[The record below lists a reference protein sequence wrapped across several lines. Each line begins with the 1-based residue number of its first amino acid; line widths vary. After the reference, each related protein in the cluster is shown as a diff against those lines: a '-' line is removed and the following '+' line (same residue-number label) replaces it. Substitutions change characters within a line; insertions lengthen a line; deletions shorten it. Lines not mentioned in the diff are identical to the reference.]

1 VSELLIIGERLG
13 GVKPSAASVGVI
25 LTGAVLQAEGRIS
38 RGSEIRIKERS
49 LAPLEKARGF
59 GMTPSTTKDPPRA
72 IKVNNDLFPLMTD
85 GLDRLK
91 VLINSSTPIIVMETS
106 EEMHAISL
114 VRAACAELKM
124 STFEWSIADGL
135 VRSGMKESS
144 EGQKIS
150 LPAHND
156 QNTIWTQAGR
166 TVAQMRS
173 VLSPAG
179 ADADRMAR
187 AIALSTSGESAA
199 ASGSSIYNTREPVQ
213 ALANMDSM
221 TLEAVFILKDFHR
234 HMDDPVV
241 VRRLR
246 DVGQKFAANRRTVI
260 ITAPQIAVPAELTTL
275 VEYFDLPLPDQER
288 LHELIHEMFT
298 RLSKTYTLKL
308 ELDAAGVDAMSTNL
322 RGLSEEEAERAI
334 SQALVTR
341 YALCAESVTDVLD
354 AKKQLLRHSGMLE
367 FIEASD
373 NMAAVGGLE
382 NLKHW
387 LGQRRGAWED
397 AAREFGLEPPRGM
410 IILGVQG
417 CGKSLCARAVAGEW
431 KLPLVKFDTSAVYD
445 KYIGE
450 TEKRIRKVFQ
460 VAEGLAPCVLWID
473 ELEKVFAGSGPD
485 SASADAGVSSRLLAS
500 FLSWM
505 QDRKAAVFVAATC
518 NNVSVLPPELIR
530 KGRFDELFFVD
541 LPNQAERKQIFSI
554 QLAKRKRNP
563 AEFDLEKVAS
573 AAKGYSGAEID
584 AAVQGAL
591 YGAYSEKK
599 PLATQF
605 LLDALAQ
612 TVPLSITRAEEIAA
626 LREWARTRAVPA
638 SAGPGAM

>member
-1 VSELLIIGERLG
+1 
-13 GVKPSAASVGVI
+13 
-25 LTGAVLQAEGRIS
+25 
-38 RGSEIRIKERS
+38 
-49 LAPLEKARGF
+49 
-59 GMTPSTTKDPPRA
+59 
-72 IKVNNDLFPLMTD
+72 MTD

-106 EEMHAISL
+106 EETHAVSM
-114 VRAACAELKM
+114 VRTACSDLNMA
-124 STFEWSIADGL
+124 TFEWTIADGL
-135 VRSGMKESS
+135 LRSGTNAPP
-144 EGQKIS
+144 EGQKMS
-150 LPAHND
+150 LQARID
-156 QNTIWTQAGR
+156 QNTLWTQAGR
-166 TVAQMRS
+166 SYAQVRTA
-173 VLSPAG
+173 LSPGG
-179 ADADRMAR
+179 AEADRLAR
-187 AIALSTSGESAA
+187 AMASALGGDGTAA
-199 ASGSSIYNTREPVQ
+199 ASATAIYNTREPVQ
-213 ALANMDSM
+213 ALANMESM
-221 TLEAVFILKDFHR
+221 TIEAVFILKDFHR

-246 DVGQKFAANRRTVI
+246 DVGQKFATNRRTLI
-260 ITAPQIAVPAELTTL
+260 ITAPEIAVPAELAKL
-275 VEYFDLPLPDQER
+275 VEYFDLPLPDRGR
-288 LHELIHEMFT
+288 LREIIHDMVV

-308 ELDAAGVDAMSTNL
+308 QLDDAGVDAMSANL
-322 RGLSEEEAERAI
+322 RGLTEEEAERAI

-341 YALCAESVTDVLD
+341 YALCPESVTDVLE
-354 AKKQLLRHSGMLE
+354 AKKQMLRHSGMLE
-367 FIEASD
+367 FVEASD

-397 AAREFGLEPPRGM
+397 SAREFGLEPPRGM

-445 KYIGE
+445 KFIGE

-485 SASADAGVSSRLLAS
+485 SASADAGVSSRLAS

-505 QDRKAAVFVAATC
+505 QDRKSPVFVAATC
-518 NNVSVLPPELIR
+518 NNVTVLPPELIR

-541 LPNQAERKQIFSI
+541 LPNQAERKQIYSI

-563 AEFDLEKVAS
+563 ADFDLDKVAA

-584 AAVQGAL
+584 AAVQGGL
-591 YGAYSEKK
+591 YAAYSEKK
-599 PLATQF
+599 PLSTQS
-605 LLDALAQ
+605 LLDALTQ
-612 TVPLSITRAEEIAA
+612 TVPLSTTRAEEIQT

-638 SAGPGAM
+638 SVPDANAVSR